1 MGERASVADLFF
13 GVLLALAI
21 TVAWVILGFI
31 NLNTNYH
38 FAPLVITLT
47 PIVVVRLRRER
58 RLDLKTTLT
67 ALSGG
72 VGAATLGALML
83 LALVAFDGP
92 TLAEGLSPEGEAI
105 IMVALGVG
113 SGMAVGL
120 IGRAATPDH
129 HQGPSNALS

>member
-1 MGERASVADLFF
+1 MGKRASVADLFW
-13 GVLLALAI
+13 GVVLALAV
-21 TVAWVILGFI
+21 TAAWVVLGFA

-47 PIVVVRLRRER
+47 PIVVVRLRREH
-58 RLDLKTTLT
+58 RLDVKTTLT
-67 ALSGG
+67 AIAGG

-92 TLAEGLSPEGEAI
+92 TLVEGLSTEGEAI

-113 SGMAVGL
+113 VGLAVGL
-120 IGRAATPDH
+120 L
-129 HQGPSNALS
+129 GPPPSAEAPVDA

>member
-21 TVAWVILGFI
+21 TVAWVVLGFT

-47 PIVVVRLRRER
+47 PVVVVRLRRER
-58 RLDLKTTLT
+58 RLDVKTTL
-67 ALSGG
+67 AAIAGG

-113 SGMAVGL
+113 VGLAVGL
-120 IGRAATPDH
+120 LGRA
-129 HQGPSNALS
+129 PSAEPEPEN

>member
-1 MGERASVADLFF
+1 MGERTSVADLFF
-13 GVLLALAI
+13 GVMLALAI
-21 TVAWVILGFI
+21 TAVWVVLGF
-31 NLNTNYH
+31 NALNTNYH

-58 RLDLKTTLT
+58 PVDLKTTLA
-67 ALSGG
+67 ALAGG

-92 TLAEGLSPEGEAI
+92 TLADGLSPEGEAI

-113 SGMAVGL
+113 AGLAVGL
-120 IGRAATPDH
+120 LGRPPPAEP
-129 HQGPSNALS
+129 QGEG